1 MGFGGGMPKNMASKG
16 GPAKKNMVCNRGGHQ
31 KNTFKFGSDSI
42 CNNANISARR
52 PKIAFLRF

>member
-1 MGFGGGMPKNMASKG
+1 MPKNMASKG
-16 GPAKKNMVCNRGGHQ
+16 GPAEKIWCVKGGGSP
-31 KNTFKFGSDSI
+31 KENAFKFGSDSI

>member
-1 MGFGGGMPKNMASKG
+1 MQKNMASKG
-16 GPAKKNMVCNRGGHQ
+16 VPAKKIWCV
-31 KNTFKFGSDSI
+31 KFSSDSF